1 MGLRETFE
9 EDADLYDR
17 VRPGYPHELFQDL
30 ARLGRLG
37 PGSRVLEIGVGTG
50 QATAALAARGYRV
63 VGVELGPRLA
73 AVARRRLAP
82 YGTAVEIHVS
92 SFEDWPL
99 PAEPFDAVV
108 AATSFHWVD
117 PVVRVQRAADALRP
131 GGVLATISTD
141 HVAGGDAALF
151 EEAHDC
157 YLRWDPETT
166 TAYRNPPAAEIP
178 SDSVEIDV
186 SGRFGP
192 VTFRRYEW
200 ERTYSTAEY
209 LDVLRTYSGHRALP
223 PEDLSGLLECIRG
236 LIDERYG
243 GRVTKRYLNQLRVTA
258 RLPGR

>member
-30 ARLGRLG
+30 ARLGRLRS
-37 PGSRVLEIGVGTG
+37 GSRVLEIGVGTG

-73 AVARRRLAP
+73 ALARRRLAP
-82 YGTAVEIHVS
+82 YGTAVEMHVS

-141 HVAGGDAALF
+141 HVAGGDSTF
-151 EEAHDC
+151 FDEAQDC
-157 YLRWDPETT
+157 YLRWDPETVT
-166 TAYRNPPAAEIP
+166 RQSLAPAAEIP
-178 SDSVEIDV
+178 SDSEEIDV

-223 PEDLSGLLECIRG
+223 PEDLSALLECISG
-236 LIDERYG
+236 LIDERHG
-243 GRVTKRYLNQLRVTA
+243 GLITKRYLNQLRVAA
-258 RLPGR
+258 RLPDR